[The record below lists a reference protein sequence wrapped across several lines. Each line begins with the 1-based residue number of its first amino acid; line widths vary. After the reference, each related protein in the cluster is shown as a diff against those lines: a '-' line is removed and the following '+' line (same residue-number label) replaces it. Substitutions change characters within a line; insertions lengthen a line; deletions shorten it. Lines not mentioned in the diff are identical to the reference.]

1 MKSKPLLYLLALLV
15 LCIWGLIIYRI
26 YLSVHDKGADD
37 GETASATVVKK
48 IKVPKL
54 YPDTFKLML
63 DYPDPFTGEAVK
75 TPDTARRKALTK
87 KELGLAVPATSVID
101 PVSQMKYLG
110 FVSDGKGAN
119 RVAIIGYQSSEKMLK
134 EGDTLSKV
142 KIIKIGKEAVRV
154 AYGGKTRLL
163 KTE

>member
-1 MKSKPLLYLLALLV
+1 MKSKTLLYLLALLV
-15 LCIWGLIIYRI
+15 LCIWGVIIYRI
-26 YLSVHDKGADD
+26 YLSVHDEGADD
-37 GETASATVVKK
+37 GEMASATVVKK

-63 DYPDPFTGEAVK
+63 DYPDPFTGEAIK
-75 TPDTARRKALTK
+75 APDTVRRRTLV
-87 KELGLAVPATSVID
+87 KEQPGPAVAAVPVID

-110 FVSDGKGAN
+110 FVSDDKGAN
-119 RVAIIGYQSSEKMLK
+119 RVAIIGYQGSEKMLK

-142 KIIKIGKEAVRV
+142 KIINIGKEAVRV
-154 AYGGKTRLL
+154 GYASKTRLL